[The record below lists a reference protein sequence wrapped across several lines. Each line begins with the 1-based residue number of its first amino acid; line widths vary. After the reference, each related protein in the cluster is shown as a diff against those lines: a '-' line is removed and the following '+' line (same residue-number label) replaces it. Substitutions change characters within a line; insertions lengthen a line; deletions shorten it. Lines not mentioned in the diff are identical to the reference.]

1 VRPERP
7 TATESGTRRGPIA
20 RTGWLGLG
28 LVCVG
33 LGGVGVVVPGLPT
46 TVFFIVAAWAF
57 ARSSPRLEA
66 WVLGL
71 PRIGPMVVDHRN
83 GLGMPRRA
91 KAVAIGAIVVFVAL
105 SAWLVDSVVV
115 RGVVIAAGL
124 VGIGV
129 IAIHVPTRETVLAR
143 RTSQG

>member
-1 VRPERP
+1 VPL
-7 TATESGTRRGPIA
+7 RGRIA
-20 RTGWLGLG
+20 RAGWIALG

-33 LGGVGVVVPGLPT
+33 LGSVGMVVPGLPT

-57 ARSSPRLEA
+57 AKSSPGLEA

-71 PRIGPMVVDHRN
+71 PRIGPMVVDYRN

-91 KAVAIGAIVVFVAL
+91 KAFAIVAILVFVGL
-105 SAWLVDSVVV
+105 SLVLIDGWAV

-124 VGIGV
+124 IGVGV
-129 IAIHVPTRETVLAR
+129 IALHVPTREVVVAAHPDV
-143 RTSQG
+143 